1 MMRRGNW
8 NILLL
13 SVVLV
18 AFVTVQAN
26 AETLNWIGTNNTT
39 TNWNDSTKWNNL
51 TSGGTHTYPQAGD
64 LAQIHVSVDNWTTL
78 DIQGGA
84 SVGSLSVRPRWGLYR
99 IKTGWTGGRTF
110 AFDNSG
116 SDSILTISHAS
127 SGFTGQLQFAPDGY
141 AMYISLA
148 NNLVVQDDP
157 ARTNHH
163 GSVSLG
169 SLTTITGGSTSSRR
183 TITVQTVG
191 TGTSKTTL
199 AISGSATFTGD
210 WVVNTSKAT
219 LDMNADSFGHS
230 SNTVTLQNGG
240 ILDLVTLGAFTWTRS
255 LSGTGTV
262 KTGGLT
268 VDSGG
273 SFNIAG
279 AGAVVDALS
288 LQGALTLGTGSVLN
302 VTGTIDV
309 GDYIIVSSD
318 TGITGTFGTEN
329 LGANMSLVYGA
340 SDVTLHV
347 AIPEPAT
354 LAMLAVG
361 GMGVLIRRRR

>member
-1 MMRRGNW
+1 MMKRGNW

-13 SVVLV
+13 AV
-18 AFVTVQAN
+18 AFVAFVGAQAN
-26 AETLNWIGTNNTT
+26 AETLNWIGTNGAN
-39 TNWNDSTKWNNL
+39 TNWSDSSKWSN

-64 LAQIHVSVDNWTTL
+64 LAELKVHVTSWTWV

-84 SVGSLSVRPRWGLYR
+84 SVGSMYVRTSWGQYR
-99 IKTGWTGGRTF
+99 IRTSWTGGRTLSF
-110 AFDNSG
+110 NNGGNASYLTVSHG
-116 SDSILTISHAS
+116 SSTY
-127 SGFTGQLQFAPDGY
+127 TGLVQFGVDGSPIT
-141 AMYISLA
+141 ISLA
-148 NNLVVQDDP
+148 NDLVIQEDA

-163 GSVSLG
+163 GQVVFSTQSTLA
-169 SLTTITGGSTSSRR
+169 GGSTSDRR

-191 TGTSKTTL
+191 TGTSKIMASL
-199 AISGSATFTGD
+199 SGAATFVGD
-210 WVVNTSKAT
+210 WVVDTSKAT
-219 LDMNADSFGHS
+219 LDVNTDSFGHS
-230 SNTVTLQNGG
+230 SNTVTLKNGG
-240 ILDLVTLGAFTWTRS
+240 VLDLVGLGSFTWTRS

-279 AGAVVDALS
+279 AGAAVDALS
-288 LQGALTLGTGSVLN
+288 LQGALTLGTGSVVN

-329 LGANMSLVYGA
+329 LAANMSLVYGA
-340 SDVTLHV
+340 SNITLKV
-347 AIPEPAT
+347 IPEPAT
-354 LAMLAVG
+354 LALLAVG